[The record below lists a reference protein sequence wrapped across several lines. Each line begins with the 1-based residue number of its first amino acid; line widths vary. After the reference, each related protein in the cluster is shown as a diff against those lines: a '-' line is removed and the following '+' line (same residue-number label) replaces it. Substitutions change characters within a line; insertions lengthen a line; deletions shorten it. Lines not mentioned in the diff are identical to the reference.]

1 MTGWDVEVTMG
12 REIEIKIPLTDA
24 EYEKIFNV
32 IQTSNCDGEILVN
45 VTPCADFETAKKVMD
60 DEVHT
65 LLSDGKYEGLD
76 LDEIEKDQN
85 DDDADCDYTL
95 ERSDT
100 SFYID
105 CLYDDYSERIEIEE
119 KEIVK
124 MG

>member
-1 MTGWDVEVTMG
+1 MKV
-12 REIEIKIPLTDA
+12 
-24 EYEKIFNV
+24 YNV
-32 IQTSNCDGEILVN
+32 IQTSNCDGEFLVN
-45 VTPCADFETAKKVMD
+45 VTPCADLKSAQSVMK
-60 DEVHT
+60 DEVDT

-76 LDEIEKDQN
+76 LDEIERDQE

-100 SFYID
+100 LFYID

-124 MG
+124 IG

>member
-1 MTGWDVEVTMG
+1 MNKV
-12 REIEIKIPLTDA
+12 
-24 EYEKIFNV
+24 YNV

-45 VTPCADFETAKKVMD
+45 VTPCADLHSAQAIMD
-60 DEVHT
+60 DEIRT

-76 LDEIEKDQN
+76 LDEIERDQD

-100 SFYID
+100 LFYID

-124 MG
+124 IG

>member
-1 MTGWDVEVTMG
+1 MTLQVITQLNN
-12 REIEIKIPLTDA
+12 KIM
-24 EYEKIFNV
+24 EKIFNV
-32 IQTSNCDGEILVN
+32 IQTSNCNGEILVN

>member
-1 MTGWDVEVTMG
+1 MKV
-12 REIEIKIPLTDA
+12 
-24 EYEKIFNV
+24 YNV

-45 VTPCADFETAKKVMD
+45 VTPCADLHSAQTIMN
-60 DEVHT
+60 DEIRT
-65 LLSDGKYEGLD
+65 LLSSGKYSGLD
-76 LDEIEKDQN
+76 LDEIERNQN

-124 MG
+124 KG

>member
-1 MTGWDVEVTMG
+1 MNKV
-12 REIEIKIPLTDA
+12 
-24 EYEKIFNV
+24 YNV

-45 VTPCADFETAKKVMD
+45 VTPCADLKSAQSVMKE
-60 DEVHT
+60 EVDT
-65 LLSDGKYEGLD
+65 LLSSGKYEGLD
-76 LDEIEKDQN
+76 LDEIERDQ
-85 DDDADCDYTL
+85 DDDNADCDYTL

-124 MG
+124 IG